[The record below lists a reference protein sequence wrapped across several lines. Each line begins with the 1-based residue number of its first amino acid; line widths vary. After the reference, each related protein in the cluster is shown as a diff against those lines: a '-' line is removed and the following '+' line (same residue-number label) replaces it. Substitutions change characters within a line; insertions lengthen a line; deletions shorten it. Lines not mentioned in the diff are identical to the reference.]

1 MVSISP
7 SAPGECF
14 GLLGPN
20 GAGKTTTIEICEGLT
35 EPDAGVVEVLGGRWD
50 KDERALR
57 ERLGI
62 QLQETQLAEKL
73 TVDETVKLFR
83 SFYARGRDVNEVI
96 DVVQLGE
103 KRTSRVGKLSGGQ
116 KQRLALACA
125 IVGDPELLFL
135 DEPTTGLDPQSR
147 RQLWDLIIE
156 LRASGRSI
164 VLTTHY
170 MDEAE
175 RLCDRV
181 AIVDHGRVIALGSPR
196 ELIAS
201 LGAEHVVEFTA
212 PDAPAGSLDVQ
223 TLRALDGVTAAREH
237 DGRWTLEVSELAR
250 AVPALLAELARV
262 AGSRSASSRRIR
274 RRSRTCSSRS
284 PGGSCAMRE
293 PMMHD
298 ATDGTALVARP
309 LARAAH
315 ARALSRVLCASRK
328 RCSGPLPS
336 RSFSRIGLGIAF
348 RNKPADVVAI
358 GVVTGTP
365 AGDSL
370 AAHLARAR
378 AQGAADGRLRG
389 GARAAHR

>member
-1 MVSISP
+1 MAAPGTSNIHCSVLTFTSQHGMTPSP
-7 SAPGECF
+7 PALLVKGLHKHYGEVVAVDGLDLTVGAGECF

-35 EPDAGVVEVLGGRWD
+35 EPDAGVVEVLGRRWD
-50 KDERALR
+50 SDERALR

-62 QLQETQLAEKL
+62 QLQDTQLAEKL

-83 SFYARGRDVNEVI
+83 SFYARGRDVNDVI

-103 KRTSRVGKLSGGQ
+103 KRSARVGKLSGGQ

-201 LGAEHVVEFTA
+201 LGAEHVVEFTSPGA
-212 PDAPAGSLDVQ
+212 ADGAIDLDA
-223 TLRALDGVTAAREH
+223 LRALDGVTSAREH
-237 DGRWTLEVSELAR
+237 DGRWTLEVSELAL
-250 AVPALLAELARV
+250 AVPALLAELHHR
-262 AGSRSASSRRIR
+262 
-274 RRSRTCSSRS
+274 
-284 PGGSCAMRE
+284 
-293 PMMHD
+293 
-298 ATDGTALVARP
+298 
-309 LARAAH
+309 
-315 ARALSRVLCASRK
+315 
-328 RCSGPLPS
+328 
-336 RSFSRIGLGIAF
+336 
-348 RNKPADVVAI
+348 
-358 GVVTGTP
+358 
-365 AGDSL
+365 SL
-370 AAHLARAR
+370 ALGELATHSATLE
-378 AQGAADGRLRG
+378 DVFVSLTGRQLRD
-389 GARAAHR
+389 A